1 MSPTF
6 RRIILPLVAF
16 AALTFTCFTLRNLYT
31 EWRVRR
37 APPRAVVLDREL
49 KPNGPEAAHFALR
62 DLAAPSFTA
71 SIILTHREAIAH
83 RAKKTFIV
91 QCYRSRCYLPDGEYR
106 PALLALDGGFLAIE
120 LGALVGCALV
130 FRRRWR
136 QARGLH
142 LPRVHVSHR

>member
-16 AALTFTCFTLRNLYT
+16 TALTLTCVTLRNLHT
-31 EWRVRR
+31 ELRVRR
-37 APPRAVVLDREL
+37 APPRAVVLAGEL
-49 KPNGPEAAHFALR
+49 QPNGPEAAGFALR
-62 DLAAPSFTA
+62 DPAAPSFSA
-71 SIILTHREAIAH
+71 SIILTHREAFAH
-83 RAKKTFIV
+83 GTKTTFIV

-120 LGALVGCALV
+120 LGALVGCALA

-142 LPRVHVSHR
+142 LPQARVSHR